1 MQGFAG
7 PAALPVGRRVVGGEG
22 RRGKGRGG
30 EGRGGEEGMRCVGID
45 NHFGLR
51 SCIPT
56 HSGVQFWLQ

>member
-1 MQGFAG
+1 MQGFVR
-7 PAALPVGRRVVGGEG
+7 PAVLPVRKRGMGREG

-30 EGRGGEEGMRCVGID
+30 EAGTRCVGIG
-45 NHFGLR
+45 NHFGLG